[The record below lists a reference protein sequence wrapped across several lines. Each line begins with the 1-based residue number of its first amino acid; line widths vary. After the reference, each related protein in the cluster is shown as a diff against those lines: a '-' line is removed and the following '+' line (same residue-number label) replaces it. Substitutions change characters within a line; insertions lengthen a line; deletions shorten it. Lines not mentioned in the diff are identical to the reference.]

1 MVRAPAKSCPNLSR
15 LFDNAEPAMIAAF
28 LRMPVFDKLTWLT
41 DYHFEPDGADE
52 DVPAVAMLR
61 DQRKEK
67 LSPLETEAAR
77 IVTMSSD
84 RGQFALD
91 GLVRTKM
98 TAERKRQF
106 EGQRDGL
113 SRSLWAYL
121 NEPILFEAAE
131 NTLHLRLYRRYDR
144 HYQTFMVEPA
154 ESATEDVAPSVLNG
168 LLDDLRTRLDRGDGY
183 EIDRFDIPAEGDE
196 PAEVMYL
203 VIHPEP
209 PTSVRELHD
218 DGQRTT
224 MYFRPPGEIMIVHS
238 PATGRVHVRAGTR
251 RLRHDAAESFITTVL
266 EQEPSNQPVDFQ
278 AYDLARFFHGFDLEL
293 PQLDDVIILRARVI
307 RADISIGSLAN
318 RLSVS
323 TSLDEDI
330 GHLIADQPG
339 LERIFRNALAVR
351 FVEIAVQYRRTG
363 ADAER
368 TLDFTL
374 TDRNTTSLLSL
385 DDPFERFLGH
395 RLLRHWSILRDG
407 RAPTARES
415 MAVLPALL
423 ALWNIGADRISGA
436 WLHERGVDVVTLLDL
451 GFLVPAGWEGDD
463 LIDDED
469 DFAEHVAEVVA
480 RPEGPELRSS
490 AGQSS
495 SAVMPERYRVY
506 RVRNGWVASHLRDQL
521 GEALEIAAME
531 DIRPD
536 LIALGALEIDGRDVP
551 LYLARKLEDER
562 VRAAIDTELRARDKQ
577 GIGLVLQAGDAAG
590 SCVAAN
596 VLARLADHILPDAT
610 EFAVDLTSLATA
622 FRRNRSL
629 AQGGAAVEFHKSG
642 TAAGV
647 LSVPGRGTI
656 DIVGENRVTVIDRLV
671 QAHPTPMKTEDM
683 IEGFG
688 GQSPSSIFGQPLWNK
703 LKDGFLRS
711 PKRGQWEIAV

>member
-15 LFDNAEPAMIAAF
+15 LFDNAELSMLAAF
-28 LRMPVFDKLTWLT
+28 LRMPVFDKLSWLA

-52 DVPAVAMLR
+52 DVPAAAMLR

-77 IVTMSSD
+77 IVTISSD

-98 TAERKRQF
+98 TAERKREF
-106 EGQRDGL
+106 DNQRDAL
-113 SRSLWAYL
+113 ARSFWAYL

-144 HYQTFMVEPA
+144 HYQTFMVESV
-154 ESATEDVAPSVLNG
+154 EGDEVDVASAALNR
-168 LLDDLRTRLDRGDGY
+168 LLDDLRDRLDRGDGY
-183 EIDRFDIPAEGDE
+183 EVDQFAIPQDGEE

-203 VIHPEP
+203 VVHPEA

-238 PATGRVHVRAGTR
+238 PSTGRVHVRAGTR
-251 RLRHDAAESFITTVL
+251 RLRHAAAESFITNVL

-293 PQLDDVIILRARVI
+293 PEFEDVSILRARVI

-330 GHLIADQPG
+330 GQLIADQPG
-339 LERIFRNALAVR
+339 LERIFRNALAIR
-351 FVEIAVQYRRTG
+351 FVELAVQYRRAG

-374 TDRNTTSLLSL
+374 TDRNTTSLLGV

-395 RLLRHWSILRDG
+395 RLLRHWDILREG

-423 ALWNIGADRISGA
+423 ALWNLGSDRINGA
-436 WLHERGVDVVTLLDL
+436 WLHDRGVDVKTLLDL
-451 GFLVPAGWEGDD
+451 GFLVPAGWEGDE

-469 DFAEHVAEVVA
+469 DFAEHVAEVVL

-490 AGQSS
+490 DGQSS
-495 SAVMPERYRVY
+495 PVVTPERYRVY
-506 RVRNGWVASHLRDQL
+506 RVRDGWVASHLRDQL
-521 GEALEIAAME
+521 GGALDIAAME
-531 DIRPD
+531 DIRPE
-536 LIALGALEIDGRDVP
+536 LIALGTLEIDGRDVP

-562 VRAAIDTELRARDKQ
+562 VRAAIDTELRAREKQ

-590 SCVAAN
+590 SCLAAN
-596 VLARLADHILPDAT
+596 VLARLADHILAEGT
-610 EFAVDLTSLATA
+610 EFAVDVTSLTAA
-622 FRRNRSL
+622 FRRTRSL
-629 AQGGAAVEFHKSG
+629 AQGGAAVEFNKSG
-642 TAAGV
+642 DSFGV
-647 LSVPGRGTI
+647 LSVPGKGTI
-656 DIVGENRVTVIDRLV
+656 DIVGTNRVTVMDRLV
-671 QAHPTPMKTEDM
+671 QAHPTPMKTEDLTQG
-683 IEGFG
+683 IEG
-688 GQSPSSIFGQPLWNK
+688 QSLSNIFKQPLWNK
-703 LKDGFLRS
+703 LKSGFVRS
-711 PKRGQWEIAV
+711 PRKGSWEIDI